1 MDSISFG
8 TTSFNDGWNVISDT
22 GTSLLAAP
30 KMIAEAIASAAGAVH
45 SDEYGSNV
53 LDCGTKIPDMNLV
66 IGSKTY
72 VIKGDKLID
81 DVGMDNGQCMFGM
94 FGMDIGMGLS
104 FILGDP
110 FIQSYCNI
118 YDFGNQ
124 RIGFAEPIQA
134 TVVVQHNIHKIESRR
149 KRLIKAGK
157 WKEYLKYKEFMRHD
171 AKAKILSSV
180 SQRVNDYDDMEYLGN
195 ITIGTPGQQFLV
207 ILDTGSSDL
216 WVPDITCG
224 QGSSIDCPNYCS
236 VDIICQILC
245 DQRCCSRNNNAES
258 ICDNKRKFDSRNSST
273 YVSNGANWTITYG
286 SGYAAGFVGQDTVT
300 FIGINAR
307 LVIPNTIF
315 GQARD
320 ISPDFQQDPADGIL
334 GLAFPSLSVENA
346 IPPIILA
353 NNLGLL
359 DKPLFTVYLKH
370 KGMVMG
376 QRGGVYTY
384 GGLDTTNCGSVIAYQ
399 KLTSATYWEFKMDSI
414 SFGTTSFNNGWNVIS
429 DTGTSLLAAPTMI
442 ADSIARIAGAQFNME
457 YQFYVLNCTSKLP
470 DMNLVIGSKTYA
482 IKSDK
487 LIDDV
492 GIGNGQCMFGMF
504 GMDVGM
510 GLSFI
515 LGDPFIQSYC
525 NIYDFGNQRI
535 GFAPPIPIESR
546 RKRLMKAGKWKEHM
560 KYKELMR
567 HNAKAKILSSVSQ
580 NVNDYDDIE
589 YLGSIKIGTP
599 GQEFLV
605 ILDTGS
611 SNLWVPDIT
620 CGQGGS
626 FDCPKYCFLS
636 VICQYFC
643 DPICCSQNK
652 EPKSNCDGK
661 HKFDYKNSS
670 TYAADGKYWKITYG
684 SGYAAGL
691 LGQDTL
697 TFLGINSRL
706 VIPNTIFGQAQDLSP
721 DFQQDPADG
730 ILGLAFPSISVDN
743 VLPPIFLANNQGLL
757 DSPIF
762 TVYLK
767 HKGLVVEQ
775 QGGVFTYGG
784 IDTTNCGPVI
794 AYQKL
799 TSATY
804 WEFKM
809 ESISFGTT
817 SFNKGWNVISDTGT
831 SLLGAPTMIADSIAK
846 MIGAEYNAL
855 IGGYTL
861 NCETKF
867 PDLKLVIG
875 NITYSISSDK
885 LIDDVGIGYGQCLF
899 GIFGMDISMGLSFI
913 LGDPFI
919 QSYCNIY
926 DFGNQRIGFAS
937 PIQTIS

>member
-1 MDSISFG
+1 MKFIVVLLTFIYI
-8 TTSFNDGWNVISDT
+8 TS
-22 GTSLLAAP
+22 A
-30 KMIAEAIASAAGAVH
+30 
-45 SDEYGSNV
+45 
-53 LDCGTKIPDMNLV
+53 
-66 IGSKTY
+66 
-72 VIKGDKLID
+72 
-81 DVGMDNGQCMFGM
+81 
-94 FGMDIGMGLS
+94 
-104 FILGDP
+104 
-110 FIQSYCNI
+110 
-118 YDFGNQ
+118 
-124 RIGFAEPIQA
+124 
-134 TVVVQHNIHKIESRR
+134 VVVQHNIHK
-149 KRLIKAGK
+149 
-157 WKEYLKYKEFMRHD
+157 
-171 AKAKILSSV
+171 
-180 SQRVNDYDDMEYLGN
+180 
-195 ITIGTPGQQFLV
+195 
-207 ILDTGSSDL
+207 
-216 WVPDITCG
+216 
-224 QGSSIDCPNYCS
+224 
-236 VDIICQILC
+236 
-245 DQRCCSRNNNAES
+245 
-258 ICDNKRKFDSRNSST
+258 
-273 YVSNGANWTITYG
+273 
-286 SGYAAGFVGQDTVT
+286 
-300 FIGINAR
+300 
-307 LVIPNTIF
+307 
-315 GQARD
+315 
-320 ISPDFQQDPADGIL
+320 
-334 GLAFPSLSVENA
+334 
-346 IPPIILA
+346 
-353 NNLGLL
+353 
-359 DKPLFTVYLKH
+359 
-370 KGMVMG
+370 
-376 QRGGVYTY
+376 
-384 GGLDTTNCGSVIAYQ
+384 
-399 KLTSATYWEFKMDSI
+399 
-414 SFGTTSFNNGWNVIS
+414 
-429 DTGTSLLAAPTMI
+429 
-442 ADSIARIAGAQFNME
+442 
-457 YQFYVLNCTSKLP
+457 
-470 DMNLVIGSKTYA
+470 
-482 IKSDK
+482 
-487 LIDDV
+487 
-492 GIGNGQCMFGMF
+492 
-504 GMDVGM
+504 
-510 GLSFI
+510 
-515 LGDPFIQSYC
+515 
-525 NIYDFGNQRI
+525 
-535 GFAPPIPIESR
+535 IESR